1 MRQQITVLAATYV
14 SSTLLSSS
22 ETELESRSCDCFLGS
37 DWFRGREKVREVR
50 TPVLALGLGETAL
63 ADSF

>member
-14 SSTLLSSS
+14 ISTVLLSS

-37 DWFRGREKVREVR
+37 DWFRGRERVREAR
-50 TPVLALGLGETAL
+50 APVLALVLGETAL